1 MRCANLADNHVDSDI
16 SSSLSNGKSNYSR
29 MLFMEDEMPGTGV
42 SVHPRRNIGVRCPR
56 LKAPDL
62 VSHPANQL
70 YSREPS
76 TPLPT

>member
-1 MRCANLADNHVDSDI
+1 
-16 SSSLSNGKSNYSR
+16 

-42 SVHPRRNIGVRCPR
+42 SVHPRRNIGVRR
-56 LKAPDL
+56 LGLKAPDL

-70 YSREPS
+70 YSQEPS